1 MVINESINDIYF
13 DASLNCLI
21 TDVTIDY
28 LFEVRQSTLIDE
40 HFLRMLCTIGS
51 WAMWNRLK
59 RSHSTSV
66 KWKNQPT
73 FFQLNNETD
82 RLLRGILTY
91 INRHFRENPM
101 SNVQV
106 AVFTWAQSIMDVIPF
121 VPFFVKTGYPEATLE
136 WLSIEPNETMIS
148 LRSWRE
154 SLDFVHNLARHESGV
169 KALNQLGAISIL
181 KAWKGRYLSES
192 TLSNDENYEDLRV
205 VYYMSY
211 ALLLEPALLKRE
223 NSMDLQVA
231 LDHILDRAVQAFQS
245 TSLHYGPYH
254 VSEFWTA
261 LARFTQ
267 TAKMNSNDGYVGSI
281 RQSAN
286 GILFNLD
293 LIQQSHLPSKPDI
306 DDHIDGVK
314 VMISYSH
321 KDSAFCRRLV
331 NTLKDQVQG
340 DLWVDFIKLEPPYED
355 DWEEIAEAISNC
367 DVVAMIVTADY
378 CSSKSCRREVIHSDK
393 RNKPMI
399 PIYQGSEYEPDDWF
413 EIRAGSAT
421 WVRFGSMNSDEEVM
435 QTLVK
440 LINSHKKTKNRS
452 DVAIVS
458 QKPYLENNHTVPP
471 IMILTQT
478 SDILSSPLP
487 DPVPLLP
494 LPTSNLTTSSL
505 VTTPRKPIEQW
516 TSEEVHQWLCLPPS
530 ILQFSSGRALL
541 AYARLI
547 PDEDAERD
555 EQFRLRS
562 FVHNWNLDELALFLK
577 RIPNVQELMI
587 QIKTDYDTRLIDG
600 QQIFFHISSLSLTK
614 FSYFL
619 EFDYSH
625 SFDDTNILSSWQQFN
640 QEFICIKSDD
650 NNTLVLITLPFEC
663 SYLFL
668 RCSIAKNKIF
678 SDIYGSQ
685 VRYLTLCDVST
696 QLAETFSITNKC
708 HRIHTFVLRVDET
721 IVPKSVQ
728 QIQLCELPYLK
739 CFVALEKPSV
749 NADDFRKLFEV
760 SPNLY
765 HLAVNYEFIEP
776 MFDNKSVCYFLE
788 HRITHLLISVTSIIS
803 LEPVTVSISRLA
815 SVFPSLKHLYF
826 YIEIYNQSVES
837 LILSIFNHLS
847 KWNFLVSF
855 GVANIT
861 MDSKILAKGIRE
873 WVLENSFLNDND
885 SFLTDY
891 SAETFRVWL

>member
-40 HFLRMLCTIGS
+40 YFLRMLCTIGS

-261 LARFTQ
+261 LARFTVNDECLLYMLIREDMFEFSMQKFLEYNKLLLLDVNSESSDLDTLMCSLLYTIFWSISFQTNYHVKLKTNTEFVGFIQQ
-267 TAKMNSNDGYVGSI
+267 TAKKNSNDGYVGSI

-555 EQFRLRS
+555 EYERSLKKRGLTREQWANLICSLKTLRLLHIMETSSKALPEQWSSDEVKCWFEQNKLSNYLIDTFAFVDGMELVIYAKMMTTALVRIDSEYDRLRTRIQARY
-562 FVHNWNLDELALFLK
+562 NGQDLLQLDEYVRLVRALK
-577 RIPNVQELMI
+577 
-587 QIKTDYDTRLIDG
+587 
-600 QQIFFHISSLSLTK
+600 
-614 FSYFL
+614 
-619 EFDYSH
+619 
-625 SFDDTNILSSWQQFN
+625 
-640 QEFICIKSDD
+640 
-650 NNTLVLITLPFEC
+650 
-663 SYLFL
+663 
-668 RCSIAKNKIF
+668 KIVEQ
-678 SDIYGSQ
+678 SQ
-685 VRYLTLCDVST
+685 L
-696 QLAETFSITNKC
+696 
-708 HRIHTFVLRVDET
+708 
-721 IVPKSVQ
+721 
-728 QIQLCELPYLK
+728 
-739 CFVALEKPSV
+739 
-749 NADDFRKLFEV
+749 
-760 SPNLY
+760 
-765 HLAVNYEFIEP
+765 
-776 MFDNKSVCYFLE
+776 
-788 HRITHLLISVTSIIS
+788 
-803 LEPVTVSISRLA
+803 
-815 SVFPSLKHLYF
+815 
-826 YIEIYNQSVES
+826 
-837 LILSIFNHLS
+837 
-847 KWNFLVSF
+847 
-855 GVANIT
+855 
-861 MDSKILAKGIRE
+861 
-873 WVLENSFLNDND
+873 
-885 SFLTDY
+885 
-891 SAETFRVWL
+891 